1 MIIGIIGAMDEEVIE
16 IKNNMKVDRIE
27 KKAEMEFYMGSFSN
41 KEVVVV
47 KSGIGKVNAA
57 ICTQILIDDF
67 NVNMIINTGVAGAV
81 NAQINPGDVVVST
94 DVLHHDMDTTVFG
107 DELGQVPRMKVYSFE
122 ADKELIKNAMDSAVK
137 MNEFKVFSGRIIS
150 GDQFIADYDKI
161 SFFRDKFNAYAV
173 EMEGAAIGHTCHVN
187 NIPFVVIRSISDK
200 ADGTAGIDY
209 ESFKSMAIHN
219 SLGILTN
226 MINVMQVV

>member
-16 IKNNMKVDRIE
+16 IKNTMKVDRIE
-27 KKAEMEFYMGSFSN
+27 KKAGMEFFMGYLLG

-47 KSGIGKVNAA
+47 RSGIGKVNAA

-67 NVNMIINTGVAGAV
+67 NVDLVINTGVAGGV
-81 NAQINPGDVVVST
+81 NEEINPGDVVIST

-107 DELGQVPRMKVYSFE
+107 DELGQVPRMDVYSFE
-122 ADKELIKNAMDSAVK
+122 ADKSLVDNAMSAALK
-137 MNEFKVFSGRIIS
+137 MNEFRVFSGRIIS
-150 GDQFIADYDKI
+150 GDQFVANHDKI
-161 SFFRDKFNAYAV
+161 KFFREKFNAYAV

-187 NIPFVVIRSISDK
+187 NTPFVVIRSISDK
-200 ADGTAGIDY
+200 ADGSAGIDY
-209 ESFKSMAIHN
+209 ESFKGMAIHN

-226 MINVMQVV
+226 MINVM